1 MSGVDSKRLNDT
13 IVKNLISRD
22 KKYSVSDG
30 NGLQIT
36 IKTDSKKIWEVRY
49 TSLGK
54 SNTTTLGSYPTT
66 SLNSARR
73 KCEEFK
79 KKLLEGVNPIQEK
92 KRIKE
97 QMLLAQKVEESRRL
111 NTFEKVA
118 RDFLESISNENSPK
132 YLSKKLGR
140 LINHVFPII
149 GDKPISDLSRLNV
162 IECLDVLKVS
172 GKIETAQRI
181 SNLIAQV
188 FRYGVAREITPINIT
203 AEIDNRYVIGKKVV
217 RHFPTITE
225 PSEVGQLLRAIDNYH
240 GNPIVKLALKL
251 SIYTAQRPANI
262 RFAEWNEFDLDS
274 NAWNLPTLKMK
285 MRRNHIVPITK
296 QVRAVLEELEP
307 LTRHRSIYLFPSLTS
322 NVRPISENTLNQALR
337 RLSYSR
343 EEIVSHSFRAMFST
357 IANEHTPVHGYNS
370 DVIERHLAHVEGN
383 KIRGAYNHA
392 EYFEQRVGLMEW
404 YCNYLDSLV

>member
-343 EEIVSHSFRAMFST
+343 EEIVSHSL
-357 IANEHTPVHGYNS
+357 IA
-370 DVIERHLAHVEGN
+370 
-383 KIRGAYNHA
+383 
-392 EYFEQRVGLMEW
+392 
-404 YCNYLDSLV
+404 

>member
-149 GDKPISDLSRLNV
+149 G
-162 IECLDVLKVS
+162 
-172 GKIETAQRI
+172 ET
-181 SNLIAQV
+181 
-188 FRYGVAREITPINIT
+188 
-203 AEIDNRYVIGKKVV
+203 
-217 RHFPTITE
+217 
-225 PSEVGQLLRAIDNYH
+225 
-240 GNPIVKLALKL
+240 
-251 SIYTAQRPANI
+251 
-262 RFAEWNEFDLDS
+262 
-274 NAWNLPTLKMK
+274 
-285 MRRNHIVPITK
+285 
-296 QVRAVLEELEP
+296 
-307 LTRHRSIYLFPSLTS
+307 
-322 NVRPISENTLNQALR
+322 
-337 RLSYSR
+337 
-343 EEIVSHSFRAMFST
+343 
-357 IANEHTPVHGYNS
+357 
-370 DVIERHLAHVEGN
+370 N
-383 KIRGAYNHA
+383 K
-392 EYFEQRVGLMEW
+392 
-404 YCNYLDSLV
+404 